1 MSIGENIKKARIDAG
16 LSQKQLGECLGIT
29 AQSVAQ
35 WETGRRE
42 PKYQSIVKIADAL
55 NVPVSLLYGI
65 SENDPEKQEAIRA
78 ALTSSA
84 KKNGQIDTEAF
95 MVNLQDEY
103 AKVNYGD
110 LITLRRKT
118 DELYK
123 ETLSDWSDDRLFSVL
138 SGDFF
143 ELNRVGKI
151 EAVKRV
157 AELISIRRFCDYEDN
172 NNSSD
177 NK

>member
-1 MSIGENIKKARIDAG
+1 
-16 LSQKQLGECLGIT
+16 
-29 AQSVAQ
+29 
-35 WETGRRE
+35 
-42 PKYQSIVKIADAL
+42 
-55 NVPVSLLYGI
+55 
-65 SENDPEKQEAIRA
+65 
-78 ALTSSA
+78 
-84 KKNGQIDTEAF
+84 

-172 NNSSD
+172 NKSSD